1 VFTLI
6 YKKIKK
12 MTQGIKS
19 VFDIAVAVMVV
30 VLKKIGL

>member
-1 VFTLI
+1 
-6 YKKIKK
+6 